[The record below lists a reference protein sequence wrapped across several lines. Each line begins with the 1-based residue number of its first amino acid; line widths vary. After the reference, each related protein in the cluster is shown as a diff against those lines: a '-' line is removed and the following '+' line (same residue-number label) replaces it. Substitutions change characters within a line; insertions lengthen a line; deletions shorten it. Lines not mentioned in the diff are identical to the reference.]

1 MNSMIIAE
9 IDKPDITVLEAG
21 GGSRSWLAPGRKV
34 RVSAITTV
42 DIDADQLARN
52 DYATEKVLANLE
64 AFRPG
69 RVWDLVMVV
78 NVLEHVDDV
87 EAVLR
92 NLAEVCAEDGL
103 LLVGCPYMWSLSG
116 MATRFTPHGVHVF
129 HRRWL
134 LGEKDAGKP
143 GHPPFRTVY
152 DPLIEPR
159 RMMAFMA
166 RLGFSTRLLMF
177 HESSVLRRLKQRHG
191 ILSLPLF
198 AVIGLMNLLTPKSYN
213 ARNGEYLLLFRK
225 GGLAA
230 PAG

>member
-1 MNSMIIAE
+1 M
-9 IDKPDITVLEAG
+9 
-21 GGSRSWLAPGRKV
+21 
-34 RVSAITTV
+34 
-42 DIDADQLARN
+42 
-52 DYATEKVLANLE
+52 LANLE
-64 AFRPG
+64 EFRPG
-69 RVWDLVMVV
+69 LVWDLVMVV

-103 LLVGCPYMWSLSG
+103 LLVGSPYMWSLSG
-116 MATRFTPHGVHVF
+116 MATRFTPHGFHVF

-152 DPLIEPR
+152 DPLIAPK
-159 RMMAFMA
+159 RMAEFVE

-177 HESSVLRRLKQRHG
+177 HESSVLRRLKQRYG

-198 AVIGLMNLLTPKSYN
+198 SVIGLMNLLMPKSYN
-213 ARNGEYLLLFRK
+213 ARNGEYLILFRK
-225 GGLAA
+225 GRVGA